1 MNVRTKITLIISMA
15 VVVALAVGSG
25 GLLALR
31 KTGGQLDS
39 LYNTTLLP
47 IVEVTDVRALFNEN
61 RTLLNRALIQGT
73 PEALKTEQ
81 ANAAV
86 NSKKMDELWNQYY
99 PAQTSSNEERAA
111 AEHFVAS
118 RQVARDLV
126 AQAEAFMAA
135 GKHEQAKQLMLD
147 TLGPAYAQEGKDI
160 EAIVSINKKQA
171 RESFEASQRIE
182 SQAQAAV
189 AVTIALGA
197 IALVLAGFFL
207 SRSIMRPLL
216 KARMLAE
223 RISQG
228 ELNHALHVD
237 GRDELSDT
245 LRSLGAMDRQLAD
258 IVRKVRDNA
267 TQVTQ
272 SARDISAGA
281 DDLSSRTQEQASSL
295 EETAAS
301 MEEMTATVRQN
312 ADGAGHAQTLTSSLR
327 NDALATRKV
336 AMEAVDAMARITD
349 ASRDISEIAVLIDEI
364 AFQTNLLALNAAVE
378 AARAGENGRGFAV
391 VAAEVRSL
399 AQRSATAAKDIKALI
414 SETTER
420 VATGSTLVQQTGAA
434 LAQMESGAVRVSGI
448 VSEIAAASTQ
458 QSAGIDQV
466 NHAVT
471 ALDEVTQ
478 QNAALVEETSAAS
491 RQALDLAEELTRQV
505 AFFTFAGDTAR
516 TTEPTA
522 RQTIAA
528 KPASF
533 ARVIATRPAS
543 SMATAETAAWQE
555 F

>member
-1 MNVRTKITLIISMA
+1 MKVRTKITAIISMA

-31 KTGGQLDS
+31 KTGDQFGS
-39 LYNTTLLP
+39 LYNTSLLP
-47 IVEVTDVRALFNEN
+47 IVEVTGVRGLFNEN

-73 PEALKTEQ
+73 PEALTSQ
-81 ANAAV
+81 QAAV
-86 NSKKMDELWNQYY
+86 ALNIKKMDELWNQYY
-99 PAQTSSNEERAA
+99 PAQVSSDEEKAA
-111 AEHFVAS
+111 ADRFIGS
-118 RQVARDLV
+118 RTIARNLV
-126 AQAEAFMAA
+126 GQAEALMAA

-147 TLGPAYAQEGKDI
+147 TLGPAYTEEGKNI
-160 EAIVSINKKQA
+160 EAIVAINEKQA
-171 RESFEASQRIE
+171 KQSFDASQAIE
-182 SQAQAAV
+182 TQAQVAV
-189 AVTIALGA
+189 AVAITLGA
-197 IALVLAGFFL
+197 ITLIIAGLYL

-216 KARMLAE
+216 KARTLAE
-223 RISQG
+223 QISKG
-228 ELNHALHVD
+228 ELNHALEVD

-245 LRSLGAMDRQLAD
+245 LRSLAAMDRQLTD

-267 TQVTQ
+267 NQVTH
-272 SARDISAGA
+272 SARDISAGT

-312 ADGAGHAQTLTSSLR
+312 AEGASHAQTLTSSLR
-327 NDALATRKV
+327 DDALSTRKV
-336 AMEAVDAMARITD
+336 ALEAVEAMSRITD
-349 ASRDISEIAVLIDEI
+349 ASQDISEIAVLIDEI

-378 AARAGENGRGFAV
+378 AARAGEHGRGFAV

-399 AQRSATAAKDIKALI
+399 AQRSAVAAKDIKALI

-420 VATGSTLVQQTGAA
+420 VTLGSVLVARTGTA
-434 LAQMESGAVRVSGI
+434 LAQMESGAVEVSGI

-466 NHAVT
+466 NHAVA

-491 RQALDLAEELTRQV
+491 RQALDLAEELMRQV
-505 AFFTFAGDTAR
+505 AFFTFEGDPAVV
-516 TTEPTA
+516 TEAAT
-522 RQTIAA
+522 RQAAAA
-528 KPASF
+528 KPASGV
-533 ARVIATRPAS
+533 AHTIAPRP
-543 SMATAETAAWQE
+543 MKVATESAVWQE

>member
-1 MNVRTKITLIISMA
+1 MNVRAKIILIISMA

-31 KTGGQLDS
+31 KTGDQFAS
-39 LYNTTLLP
+39 LYNTALQP
-47 IVEVTDVRALFNEN
+47 IIEVTDVRGLFNEN

-73 PEALKTEQ
+73 PEALKSEQ
-81 ANAAV
+81 TNAAT
-86 NSKKMDELWNQYY
+86 NSKKMDDLWNQYY
-99 PAQTSSNEERAA
+99 PAQISSSDEKVA
-111 AEHFVAS
+111 AERFIAS
-118 RQVARDLV
+118 RTAAHNLV
-126 AQAEAFMAA
+126 TQAEALMAA
-135 GKHEQAKQLMLD
+135 GKHDQAKQLMLD

-160 EAIVSINKKQA
+160 QAIVEINEKQA
-171 RESFEASQRIE
+171 TQSFEASQRIE
-182 SQAQAAV
+182 AQTQIAV
-189 AVTIALGA
+189 VIAIALGA
-197 IALVLAGFFL
+197 LALMIAGVFL

-216 KARMLAE
+216 KARTLAE
-223 RISQG
+223 RISKG

-245 LRSLGAMDRQLAD
+245 LRSLGAMDQQLAD

-267 TQVTQ
+267 NQVTH
-272 SARDISAGA
+272 SARDISAGT

-312 ADGAGHAQTLTSSLR
+312 AQGAGHAQTLTSSLR
-327 NDALATRKV
+327 DDALATRKV
-336 AMEAVDAMARITD
+336 ALEAVEAMARITD

-399 AQRSATAAKDIKALI
+399 AQRSAVAAKDIKALI
-414 SETTER
+414 SDTTER
-420 VATGSTLVQQTGAA
+420 VANGSMLVQQTGAA
-434 LAQMESGAVRVSGI
+434 LAQMESGALQVSGI

-466 NHAVT
+466 NHAVA

-478 QNAALVEETSAAS
+478 QNAALVEETNAAS

-505 AFFTFAGDTAR
+505 AFFTFAGDAASTTEMANRR
-516 TTEPTA
+516 TTV
-522 RQTIAA
+522 A
-528 KPASF
+528 KPARPV
-533 ARVIATRPAS
+533 RVAASHPAAAVATES
-543 SMATAETAAWQE
+543 AAWQE

>member
-31 KTGGQLDS
+31 KTGDQFAS
-39 LYNTTLLP
+39 LYNTALSP
-47 IVEVTDVRALFNEN
+47 IVEVTGVHDLFNEN
-61 RTLLNRALIQGT
+61 RTLLNRAFIQGT
-73 PEALKTEQ
+73 PDALKNEQ
-81 ANAAV
+81 ASAAI

-99 PAQTSSNEERAA
+99 PAQVSSPEEKNA
-111 AEHFVAS
+111 AERFIAS
-118 RQVARDLV
+118 RATARGLV
-126 AQAEAFMAA
+126 AQAETLIAE
-135 GKHEQAKQLMLD
+135 GKHDQARQLMLD
-147 TLGPAYAQEGKDI
+147 TLGPAYNQESRDI
-160 EAIVSINKKQA
+160 EAIVQINEKQA
-171 RESFEASQRIE
+171 RQAFDASQHIE
-182 SQAQAAV
+182 AQTQV
-189 AVTIALGA
+189 SVIIAIVLGA
-197 IALVLAGFFL
+197 IALMIAGLFL
-207 SRSIMRPLL
+207 SRSIMQPLL
-216 KARMLAE
+216 KARALAA
-223 RISQG
+223 RISKG
-228 ELNHALHVD
+228 ELNHDLHVD
-237 GRDELSDT
+237 GHDELSDT
-245 LRSLGAMDRQLAD
+245 LRSLGAMDQQLAA
-258 IVRKVRDNA
+258 IVQKVRDNA
-267 TQVTQ
+267 NQVTH
-272 SARDISAGA
+272 SARDISAGT

-312 ADGAGHAQTLTSSLR
+312 ADGASHAQTLTSSLR
-327 NDALATRKV
+327 DDALSTRKV
-336 AMEAVDAMARITD
+336 ALEAVEAMARITD
-349 ASRDISEIAVLIDEI
+349 ASQDISEIAVLIDEI

-420 VATGSTLVQQTGAA
+420 VANGSVLVQRTGTA
-434 LAQMESGAVRVSGI
+434 LAQMETGAIQVSGI

-466 NHAVT
+466 NHAVA

-505 AFFTFAGDTAR
+505 AFFTFVSDTTSIAQA
-516 TTEPTA
+516 PT
-522 RQTIAA
+522 RQATA
-528 KPASF
+528 KPANA
-533 ARVIATRPAS
+533 ARTITPRPVAVAAES
-543 SMATAETAAWQE
+543 SVWQE

>member
-31 KTGGQLDS
+31 KTGDQFDS
-39 LYNTTLLP
+39 LYNTALQP

-73 PEALKTEQ
+73 PEAVKNEQ
-81 ANAAV
+81 ANASV
-86 NSKKMDELWNQYY
+86 NSKKMDDLWNQYY
-99 PAQTSSNEERAA
+99 PAQTSSGEERAA
-111 AEHFVAS
+111 AEHFIVS
-118 RQVARDLV
+118 RKATHDLV
-126 AQAEAFMAA
+126 TQAEALMAA
-135 GKHEQAKQLMLD
+135 GKHDQAKQLMLD

-160 EAIVSINKKQA
+160 EAIVTINKEQA
-171 RESFEASQRIE
+171 RQSFEASQRIE
-182 SQAQAAV
+182 AQAQIAV
-189 AVTIALGA
+189 AIAIALGA
-197 IALVLAGFFL
+197 IALVVAGFFL
-207 SRSIMRPLL
+207 ARSIMRPLL

-223 RISQG
+223 CISKG
-228 ELNHALHVD
+228 ELNHTLHVD

-245 LRSLGAMDRQLAD
+245 LRSLGAMDQQLAD

-267 TQVTQ
+267 NQVTH

-312 ADGAGHAQTLTSSLR
+312 AEGASHAQTLTSSLR
-327 NDALATRKV
+327 DDALTTRKV
-336 AMEAVDAMARITD
+336 ALEAVDAMARITD

-391 VAAEVRSL
+391 VATEVRSL

-420 VATGSTLVQQTGAA
+420 VATGSTLVQRTGAA

-505 AFFTFAGDTAR
+505 AFFTFAGDTAPAK
-516 TTEPTA
+516 EMEA
-522 RQTIAA
+522 RQTALA
-528 KPASF
+528 RPASP
-533 ARVIATRPAS
+533 ARAITTRPAAAV
-543 SMATAETAAWQE
+543 ATIEAAVWQE

>member
-31 KTGGQLDS
+31 KTGDQFDS
-39 LYNTTLLP
+39 LYNTALQP

-73 PEALKTEQ
+73 PEAVKNEQ
-81 ANAAV
+81 ANASV
-86 NSKKMDELWNQYY
+86 NSKKMDDLWNQYY
-99 PAQTSSNEERAA
+99 PAQTSSGEERAA
-111 AEHFVAS
+111 AEHFIVS
-118 RQVARDLV
+118 RKAAHDLV
-126 AQAEAFMAA
+126 TQAEALMAA
-135 GKHEQAKQLMLD
+135 GKHDQAKQLMLD

-160 EAIVSINKKQA
+160 EAIVTINKEQA
-171 RESFEASQRIE
+171 RQSFEASQRIE
-182 SQAQAAV
+182 AQAQIAV
-189 AVTIALGA
+189 AIAIALGA
-197 IALVLAGFFL
+197 IALVVAGFFL
-207 SRSIMRPLL
+207 ARSIMRPLL

-223 RISQG
+223 RISKG
-228 ELNHALHVD
+228 ELNHTLHVD

-245 LRSLGAMDRQLAD
+245 LRSLGAMDQQLAD

-267 TQVTQ
+267 NQVTH

-312 ADGAGHAQTLTSSLR
+312 AEGASHAQTLTSSLR
-327 NDALATRKV
+327 DDALTTRKV
-336 AMEAVDAMARITD
+336 ALEAVDAMARITD

-391 VAAEVRSL
+391 VATEVRSL

-420 VATGSTLVQQTGAA
+420 VATGSTLVQRTGAA

-505 AFFTFAGDTAR
+505 AFFTFAGDTAPAK
-516 TTEPTA
+516 EMEA
-522 RQTIAA
+522 RQTALA
-528 KPASF
+528 RPASP
-533 ARVIATRPAS
+533 ARAITTRPAAAV
-543 SMATAETAAWQE
+543 ATIEAAVWQE